1 MVPRPLEICTGRCA
15 RPQPLQQGTFD
26 FAVDGL
32 PKCSI
37 LHRLA
42 FPVWHTVRAGWIE
55 LPSHKT
61 TERREGG
68 IMKTQADYRKLAED
82 CVRLAQTAKET
93 HRAMLLNMANTW
105 LQFADQVARDQQ
117 WMANGRGRAQ
127 RQASLR

>member
-15 RPQPLQQGTFD
+15 RPQPLQQGAFEFRSGR
-26 FAVDGL
+26 FAEVFNFAQTRLPCLAHGSRGL
-32 PKCSI
+32 DRIAVS
-37 LHRLA
+37 
-42 FPVWHTVRAGWIE
+42 
-55 LPSHKT
+55 KT

-105 LQFADQVARDQQ
+105 LQFADQLARDHQ
-117 WMANGRGRAQ
+117 WMANGRGRA
-127 RQASLR
+127 